1 MTWSALKY
9 GSIYFTLVFG
19 TGFALGTI
27 RVFILEPRIGTRYA
41 ELTEMPIM
49 LFVIYLSAKYVVSK
63 LYSTKPI
70 LPYLVTGL
78 SALTF
83 LLLVEFA
90 LVLGLQGMSIEQ
102 YLESR
107 DNVAFGAY
115 IISLI
120 IFALMPLIIKV
131 WNNPNDA

>member
-1 MTWSALKY
+1 
-9 GSIYFTLVFG
+9 
-19 TGFALGTI
+19 
-27 RVFILEPRIGTRYA
+27 
-41 ELTEMPIM
+41 MPIM
-49 LFVIYLSAKYVVSK
+49 LFVVYLSAKYVVAK

-83 LLLVEFA
+83 LLLVEFT

-107 DNVAFGAY
+107 DKVAFGAY
-115 IISLI
+115 VISLI